1 MKQDEANEFLSG
13 VAGKI
18 FGRFMLSGFDV
29 EGTTEFIYKVCKR
42 DLDVDLKDE
51 NGNWIPTDELIKMIL
66 GLLKEAISDQVA
78 MYEDED
84 DEDWDDDDE
93 DLNVDDINPY
103 VERERG
109 NYQSQTDT
117 VLEMIRARRR
127 RNNGGEVN

>member
-18 FGRFMLSGFDV
+18 LGRFMLSGFDV

-51 NGNWIPTDELIKMIL
+51 NGNWIPTDELIKMVL
-66 GLLKEAISDQVA
+66 GLLKEAISGQVA

-84 DEDWDDDDE
+84 DDWDDDDE
-93 DLNVDDINPY
+93 DENEDIDDVPY
-103 VERERG
+103 VEHEG
-109 NYQSQTDT
+109 YQQTDT

-127 RNNGGEVN
+127 KDDGGKVS

>member
-18 FGRFMLSGFDV
+18 LGRFMLSGFDV

-42 DLDVDLKDE
+42 DLEVDLKDKD
-51 NGNWIPTDELIKMIL
+51 GNWIPTDELIKMIL

-84 DEDWDDDDE
+84 DEDWDDEEDDM
-93 DLNVDDINPY
+93 DDVPY
-103 VERERG
+103 VEQEG
-109 NYQSQTDT
+109 VQPTDT

>member
-1 MKQDEANEFLSG
+1 MIQDEANEFLSG

-18 FGRFMLSGFDV
+18 LGRFMLSGFDV

-42 DLDVDLKDE
+42 DLEVDLKDKD
-51 NGNWIPTDELIKMIL
+51 GNWIPTDELIKMIL

-84 DEDWDDDDE
+84 DEDWDGEEDDM
-93 DLNVDDINPY
+93 DDVPY
-103 VERERG
+103 VEQEG
-109 NYQSQTDT
+109 VQPTDT

>member
-109 NYQSQTDT
+109 NYQSQTET

>member
-1 MKQDEANEFLSG
+1 MIQDEANEFLSG

-18 FGRFMLSGFDV
+18 LGRFMLSGFDV

-42 DLDVDLKDE
+42 DLEVDLKDKD
-51 NGNWIPTDELIKMIL
+51 GNWIPTDELIKMIL

-84 DEDWDDDDE
+84 DEDWDDEEDDM
-93 DLNVDDINPY
+93 DDVPY
-103 VERERG
+103 VEQEG
-109 NYQSQTDT
+109 VQPTDT